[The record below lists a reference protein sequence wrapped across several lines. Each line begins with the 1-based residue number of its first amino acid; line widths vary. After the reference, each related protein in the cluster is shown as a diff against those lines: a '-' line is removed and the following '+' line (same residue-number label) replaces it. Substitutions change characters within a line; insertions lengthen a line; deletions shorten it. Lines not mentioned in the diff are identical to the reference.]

1 MTECQ
6 VCGPIDSSQGTA
18 MNKIQHGIHFL
29 IHWRHPAPPNK
40 TTSHP
45 GNPHLLIGSR
55 NLMSNTGEMKREG
68 SPHASLLKEATELLG
83 KSEEDAVARWSA
95 LPTAA
100 LLSEI
105 EKHQDLIKA
114 LEKSLPQTES
124 SPCDEEP
131 DGPTEKLD
139 DLNPADWE
147 VPPHCIPIHADVTQY
162 NWNRLSEAC
171 QFDVV
176 MMDPPWL
183 LATSNPTRGVALG
196 YGQLTNKDI
205 MALPIPKLQ
214 TNGLLF
220 IWVINSS
227 YDFAIGLFKQWGYK
241 IVDEVVWVKLTVNR
255 RLAKS
260 HGYYLQHAKEVCL
273 VGMKGKPANM
283 RTSVG
288 SDVIMSER
296 RGQSQKPEEIYELAE
311 QLVPGGKYLEIF
323 ARKNN
328 LRNFWVSIGNEVCM
342 GVDIAA
348 ASRRSHET

>member
-1 MTECQ
+1 
-6 VCGPIDSSQGTA
+6 
-18 MNKIQHGIHFL
+18 
-29 IHWRHPAPPNK
+29 
-40 TTSHP
+40 
-45 GNPHLLIGSR
+45 
-55 NLMSNTGEMKREG
+55 MKRDEL
-68 SPHASLLKEATELLG
+68 PEASLLQEATQLLDQ
-83 KSEEDAVARWSA
+83 SEEEAVAHWST
-95 LPTAA
+95 LPHDE

-105 EKHQDLIKA
+105 EKHQALITG
-114 LEKSLPQTES
+114 LEKSLPQI
-124 SPCDEEP
+124 EP
-131 DGPTEKLD
+131 IPGAEASACPTEKSAAVVKD
-139 DLNPADWE
+139 VMDPADWE
-147 VPPHCIPIHADVTQY
+147 VPPHCVPIHADVTQY
-162 NWNRLSEAC
+162 NWRQLSETC

-227 YDFAIGLFKQWGYK
+227 YDFAIGMFNHWGYK

-273 VGMKGKPANM
+273 VGMKGEKPANM
-283 RTSVG
+283 QTSVG
-288 SDVIMSER
+288 SDVILSER

-311 QLVPGGKYLEIF
+311 QLVPNGKYLEIF

-328 LRNFWVSIGNEVCM
+328 LRNFWVSIGNEVCTS
-342 GVDIAA
+342 VDLQARKKLD
-348 ASRRSHET
+348 SPPS